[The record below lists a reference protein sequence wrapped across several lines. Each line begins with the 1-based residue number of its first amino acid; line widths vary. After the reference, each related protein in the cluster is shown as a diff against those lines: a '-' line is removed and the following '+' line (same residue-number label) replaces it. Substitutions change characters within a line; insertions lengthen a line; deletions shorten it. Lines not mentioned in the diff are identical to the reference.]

1 MTNSVPAN
9 NDSQPPEDEAQDH
22 TRLTVGGHT
31 DNVTNKAFISD
42 NKLAPGTM
50 VGGDYEVLSLLGVGG
65 MGFVYKVRHRLL
77 GKVYAMKTISPEQL
91 NDVSW
96 RRLQVEAQAIARI
109 SHPNIVGIANL
120 GMHEGRLPF
129 YVMDLLEGEN
139 LADILSRGPLS
150 LAEALPIFIEI
161 CAGLGYAHRKGIVH
175 RDIKPGNIF
184 ILSKPDHSGR
194 VKLVDFGIAKLSGL
208 KNPGEQALTSMGE
221 VFGSPLYMSPEQCE
235 GKKIDA
241 RSDIYSLG
249 CTFFEVLTGITPF
262 RGKNP
267 VQTMLMHQKQPPP
280 LLSSA
285 SKGKV
290 VSEAM
295 ENVITTMLAKKPMD
309 RYPNLE
315 KVAEDLLKVQ
325 RGEEVLNSPFTKTIK
340 LKNLDDKPEVIGKNG
355 NSNELNHPSK
365 ALLMSLALGT
375 MIATGLIFLA
385 ASYFTGD
392 SSKKTPEP
400 RPQTQAST
408 KEASPRE
415 ESIAIGSY
423 SRHYRDHGSEFIEFS
438 FPGNQSLG
446 DLYIESKGQT
456 IEKIPATGRQLVRI
470 PTKPKIG
477 LEASEFLIDNLQ
489 YLRGFAPNDLN
500 ALNVSY
506 SHDLEEP
513 LTTID
518 GPVKKC
524 TAHKLSEVLQNIA
537 HLSELR
543 ELAVEASGAAK
554 GKDSNESVHLLDKLT
569 KLRSLDLNLCNITGG
584 QLATCRCIKNLEE
597 LYFSQNDDVAPLVR
611 ALAGNDNLKALY
623 LEGMSPPGLG
633 PEEFAVIGQLKSL
646 RKLDISLTVI
656 NERSLKAL
664 TPALALRRLEFTT
677 EALSPDCTAALL
689 RMPALKNVSVTVLR
703 HVPSELTYSK
713 LLKARGIELS
723 IKD

>member
-1 MTNSVPAN
+1 
-9 NDSQPPEDEAQDH
+9 
-22 TRLTVGGHT
+22 
-31 DNVTNKAFISD
+31 
-42 NKLAPGTM
+42 
-50 VGGDYEVLSLLGVGG
+50 
-65 MGFVYKVRHRLL
+65 
-77 GKVYAMKTISPEQL
+77 
-91 NDVSW
+91 
-96 RRLQVEAQAIARI
+96 
-109 SHPNIVGIANL
+109 
-120 GMHEGRLPF
+120 
-129 YVMDLLEGEN
+129 
-139 LADILSRGPLS
+139 
-150 LAEALPIFIEI
+150 
-161 CAGLGYAHRKGIVH
+161 
-175 RDIKPGNIF
+175 
-184 ILSKPDHSGR
+184 
-194 VKLVDFGIAKLSGL
+194 
-208 KNPGEQALTSMGE
+208 MGE
-221 VFGSPLYMSPEQCE
+221 VFGSPFYMSPEQCE

-290 VSEAM
+290 ASEAM
-295 ENVITTMLAKKPMD
+295 ENVITIMLAKKPMD

-340 LKNLDDKPEVIGKNG
+340 LKSQEDKPEDIGKYG
-355 NSNELNHPSK
+355 NSNQSNNPSK
-365 ALLMSLALGT
+365 ALIMSLALCT
-375 MIATGLIFLA
+375 MIVAGLVLFA

-392 SSKKTPEP
+392 NSKKTHEP
-400 RPQTQAST
+400 RAQTLANN
-408 KEASPRE
+408 KEVSPSE
-415 ESIAIGSY
+415 EPIAIGSY

-438 FPGNQSLG
+438 FPGSHSLG
-446 DLYIESKGQT
+446 DLYIESNGQT
-456 IEKIPATGRQLVRI
+456 QEKIPATGHQLVRI

-477 LEASEFLIDNLQ
+477 LDASEFLIGNLQ

-513 LTTID
+513 LNTID
-518 GPVKKC
+518 GPIKKC
-524 TAHKLSEVLQNIA
+524 NAHKLSEVLQNIS
-537 HLSELR
+537 HMSELR
-543 ELAVEASGAAK
+543 ELAVEASGPAK

-569 KLRSLDLNLCNITGG
+569 KLRSLNLNLSNITGG
-584 QLATCRCIKNLEE
+584 QLATCRCVRNLEE
-597 LYFSQNDDVAPLVR
+597 LYFDQNDDVAPLVR

-633 PEEFAVIGQLKSL
+633 PEEFAVIGQLTSL
-646 RKLDISLTVI
+646 RKLDIALTVI

-664 TPALALRRLEFTT
+664 TPATALRRLEFTI

-689 RMPALKNVSVTVLR
+689 RMPALKHISVTVLK

-713 LLKARGIELS
+713 LFKARGIELS